1 MIPKR
6 ESDVVVVDR
15 HLVPQFAKVYFYVDH
30 NGILRGTNGNKHTS
44 VNKVMCVADS
54 LFLE

>member
-6 ESDVVVVDR
+6 ESDVEVVDN

-30 NGILRGTNGNKHTS
+30 NGILCGTNGDKDKS
-44 VNKVMCVADS
+44 IRKVTCIADS
-54 LFLE
+54 LFLD